1 MARFLKSKI
10 SEFFPLAHFWIFF
23 QLDGLQDPCDLS
35 IYNYIHED
43 VYQSSSISTL
53 EGIYFSNQHPMV
65 KRAIYH
71 YCGRTPINN
80 LVFSC
85 VICKIQPSPKYFY
98 FSLFCLHISLDLCT
112 NCLTFSSSIYYQKV
126 FVLVASKKED
136 HFVWIPQIQ
145 RQTPHKCK
153 N

>member
-1 MARFLKSKI
+1 MICLFTITSTRTPTNPPPIVPLKVFISPINTQWSK
-10 SEFFPLAHFWIFF
+10 EL
-23 QLDGLQDPCDLS
+23 
-35 IYNYIHED
+35 
-43 VYQSSSISTL
+43 
-53 EGIYFSNQHPMV
+53 
-65 KRAIYH
+65 YH

-98 FSLFCLHISLDLCT
+98 FSLFCLHILLDLCT
-112 NCLTFSSSIYYQKV
+112 NCFTFSSSIYYQKV

-145 RQTPHKCK
+145 RQTPHKCR